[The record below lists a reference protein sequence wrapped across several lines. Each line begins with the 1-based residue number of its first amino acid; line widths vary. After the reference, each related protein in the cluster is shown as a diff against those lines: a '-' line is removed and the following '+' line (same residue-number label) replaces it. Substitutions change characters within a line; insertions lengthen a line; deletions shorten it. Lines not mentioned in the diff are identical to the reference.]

1 MRIAQR
7 LIAVFLTVLMIL
19 PFAVACGKEPPEN
32 PDGTSSSGGG
42 STTETGGTSDGE
54 KDNSLKMDLGGYHYK
69 AYVRSDK
76 TGNAQYYCE
85 DFYTETAKED
95 SISFAVADRNAKIVE
110 DYNCVISQVLSSTD
124 QEQEMIAF
132 YQGGVKFELAILQTM
147 AAAPLATRNILR
159 DLKTQD
165 NLHLDAEY
173 YDQNC
178 ISQFSIYDKLYFISG
193 DMNISTMDTAVA
205 TIFNETL
212 YEQRYPGKESPYEMV
227 KNGTWTQ
234 EAMMTMAKESTVLI
248 SGGQTP
254 DATKGDTVGYFKYD
268 QSGLYY
274 YYGSGNRITTKNRND
289 VPEFTITAGNSADV
303 ARWLFENMTQLN
315 NKQIMNGLNAVR
327 LENFLTGDVL
337 FTDVR
342 LNNVRRDYY
351 YNSDKAKYGIL
362 PIPKFTEEQTGYYSV
377 IYFHDYVH
385 LWTMPQQINDAEKAA
400 ILMDAF
406 AEYSAEEDGVMDAY
420 FRRTMELNA
429 APNSESRDMLKMIRN
444 SLVYDVYLLYH
455 WGTLDSYF
463 TKIYTATANTFSSTT
478 SPASLLS
485 AETEM
490 ERQLTKFRN
499 PSFSAS

>member
-1 MRIAQR
+1 MKFIQKV
-7 LIAVFLTVLMIL
+7 IAVFLTALMIL
-19 PFAVACGKEPPEN
+19 PFAVACGEAPAESQT
-32 PDGTSSSGGG
+32 GTAAGGGSETTPGTSSGGG
-42 STTETGGTSDGE
+42 TTNPY
-54 KDNSLKMDLGGYHYK
+54 KVDLGGYNYK

-85 DFYTETAKED
+85 DFYAETAKED
-95 SISFAVADRNAKIVE
+95 SISFAVADRNARIMQN
-110 DYNCVISQVLSSTD
+110 YNCIITQVLSEKD
-124 QEQEMIAF
+124 QEQEMISF
-132 YQGGVKFELAILQTM
+132 YQGGVRFELAILQTQ
-147 AAAPLATRNILR
+147 AAAPLATKNVLRN
-159 DLKTQD
+159 LKAEE
-165 NLHLDAEY
+165 NLHLDADY

-178 ISQFSIYDKLYFISG
+178 ISQFSIYNKLYYISG

-212 YEQRYPGKESPYEMV
+212 YEQRFADRETPYEMV
-227 KNGTWTQ
+227 KDGTWTQ
-234 EAMMTMAKESTVLI
+234 ENMMKMAKEATVLI

-254 DATKGDTVGYFKYD
+254 DATKGDTVGYFMYD

-274 YYGSGNRITTKNRND
+274 YYGSGNRITTKNAND
-289 VPEFTITAGNSADV
+289 APVITITEGNSADV
-303 ARWLFENMTQLN
+303 ARWLFENLTQLN

-327 LENFLTGDVL
+327 LENFLSGDVL

-362 PIPKFTEEQTGYYSV
+362 PIPKFTEQQEKYYSV
-377 IYFHDYVH
+377 INFHDYVH

-429 APNSESRDMLKMIRN
+429 APNSESRDMLLIIR
-444 SLVYDVYLLYH
+444 SALVYDIYLLYR
-455 WGTLDSYF
+455 WGELDSCF
-463 TKIYTATANTFSSTT
+463 TKMYTATANTFSSKT
-478 SPASLLS
+478 SPTSLLS
-485 AETEM
+485 AEAEM

-499 PSFSAS
+499 PTFSPN